1 MPMDAAFRAI
11 ADPIRRQILRL
22 IWREERTVGDIGARF
37 DVSQPAISQHLKVL
51 RDTGLVGVRQAGTR
65 RYYRANRAA
74 MAALRALL
82 EEFWDER
89 LAALKTELEA
99 EQRRNADDAG

>member
-1 MPMDAAFRAI
+1 MSMDAAFRAI

-22 IWREERTVGDIGARF
+22 IWREERTVSDIGARF

-51 RDTGLVGVRQAGTR
+51 RDTGLAGVRQAGTR

-82 EEFWDER
+82 EAFWDER
-89 LAALKTELEA
+89 LAALKEAVEA
-99 EQRRNADDAG
+99 EQRRGTNDAS

>member
-1 MPMDAAFRAI
+1 MDAAFRAM

-51 RDTGLVGVRQAGTR
+51 RDTGLVDVRQAGTR
-65 RYYRANRAA
+65 RYYLANRAA

>member
-1 MPMDAAFRAI
+1 MDAALRAI
-11 ADPIRRQILRL
+11 ADPIRRSILSL
-22 IWREERTVGDIGARF
+22 VWHEERTAGEIAARF

-51 RDTGLVGVRQAGTR
+51 RETGLVGVRQAGTR

-82 EEFWDER
+82 EEFWDDR
-89 LAALKTELEA
+89 LAALKEAVEA
-99 EQRRNADDAG
+99 EQRRHTDDAS

>member
-1 MPMDAAFRAI
+1 MSMDAAFRAI

-22 IWREERTVGDIGARF
+22 IWREERTAGDIGARF

-51 RDTGLVGVRQAGTR
+51 RDTGLVGVRRAGTR

-74 MAALRALL
+74 MAALRAVL
-82 EEFWDER
+82 EDFWDER
-89 LAALKTELEA
+89 LAALKQAVEA
-99 EQRRNADDAG
+99 EQRRNHGAG

>member
-1 MPMDAAFRAI
+1 MDAAFRAI

-22 IWREERTVGDIGARF
+22 IWQEERTAGDIGARF
-37 DVSQPAISQHLKVL
+37 GVSQPAISQHLKVL

-65 RYYRANRAA
+65 RYYRTNRIA

-82 EEFWDER
+82 EDFWDER
-89 LAALKTELEA
+89 LLALKEAVEA
-99 EQRRNADDAG
+99 EQRRKIDDDG

>member
-1 MPMDAAFRAI
+1 MDAALRAI

-22 IWREERTVGDIGARF
+22 IWREERTAGDIGAQF

-51 RDTGLVGVRQAGTR
+51 RDTGLVAVRQAGTR

-74 MAALRALL
+74 MAAVRALL
-82 EEFWDER
+82 EDFWDER
-89 LAALKTELEA
+89 LAALKQMVEA
-99 EQRRNADDAG
+99 EQRRKVDGAG

>member
-1 MPMDAAFRAI
+1 MDAALRAI

-22 IWREERTVGDIGARF
+22 IWREERTAGEIGAQF

-51 RDTGLVGVRQAGTR
+51 RDTGLVAVRRAGTR

-74 MAALRALL
+74 MAAVRALL
-82 EEFWDER
+82 EDFWDER
-89 LAALKTELEA
+89 LAALKQMVEA
-99 EQRRNADDAG
+99 EQRRKVDGAG

>member
-1 MPMDAAFRAI
+1 MDAALRAI

-22 IWREERTVGDIGARF
+22 IWREERTAGDIGARF

-51 RDTGLVGVRQAGTR
+51 RDTGLVAVRRAGTR

-74 MAALRALL
+74 MAAVRALL
-82 EEFWDER
+82 EDFWDER
-89 LAALKTELEA
+89 LAALKQMVEA
-99 EQRRNADDAG
+99 EQRRNVDGTG

>member
-1 MPMDAAFRAI
+1 MDAALRAI

-22 IWREERTVGDIGARF
+22 IWREERTAGDIGAQF

-51 RDTGLVGVRQAGTR
+51 RDTGLVAVRREGTR

-74 MAALRALL
+74 MAAVRALL
-82 EEFWDER
+82 EDFWDER
-89 LAALKTELEA
+89 LAALKQAVEA
-99 EQRRNADDAG
+99 EQRRNVDGTG

>member
-1 MPMDAAFRAI
+1 MDAALRAI

-22 IWREERTVGDIGARF
+22 IWREERTAGDIGAQF

-51 RDTGLVGVRQAGTR
+51 RDTGLVAVRRAGTR

-74 MAALRALL
+74 MAAVRALL
-82 EEFWDER
+82 EDFWDER
-89 LAALKTELEA
+89 LAALKQAVEA
-99 EQRRNADDAG
+99 EQRRNVDGRG

>member
-1 MPMDAAFRAI
+1 MGAALRAI

-22 IWREERTVGDIGARF
+22 IWREERTAGDIGAQF

-51 RDTGLVGVRQAGTR
+51 RDTGLVAVRRAGTR

-74 MAALRALL
+74 MAAVRALL
-82 EEFWDER
+82 EDFWDER
-89 LAALKTELEA
+89 LAALKQAVEA
-99 EQRRNADDAG
+99 EQRRKVDGTG

>member
-1 MPMDAAFRAI
+1 MDAALRAI

-22 IWREERTVGDIGARF
+22 IWREERTAGDIGAQF

-51 RDTGLVGVRQAGTR
+51 RDTGLVAVRRAGTR

-74 MAALRALL
+74 MAAVRALL
-82 EEFWDER
+82 EDFWDER
-89 LAALKTELEA
+89 LAALKQMVEA
-99 EQRRNADDAG
+99 EQRRKVDGAG